1 MQFGVFVSLDN
12 SMTLLLCERGE
23 REREREMGKLCSEDF
38 VLGWVF
44 VLLCILCA
52 NASCSSTKIRSLRIM
67 FTGN

>member
-1 MQFGVFVSLDN
+1 
-12 SMTLLLCERGE
+12 
-23 REREREMGKLCSEDF
+23 MGKLCGEDF